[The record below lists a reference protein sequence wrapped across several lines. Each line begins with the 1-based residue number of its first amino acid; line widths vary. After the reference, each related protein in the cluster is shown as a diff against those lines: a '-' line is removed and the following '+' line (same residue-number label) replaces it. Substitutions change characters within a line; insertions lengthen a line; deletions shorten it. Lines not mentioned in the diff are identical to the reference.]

1 MRFVVSFEFLFALTL
16 LTQLFMPVLAA
27 DLKPDVIYQII
38 TDRFANGRKDN
49 DDPPQSPGMFDA
61 SMSNWHAYWG
71 GDLSGI
77 TEKLPYIKELGATAI
92 WISPVSDNINK
103 PINDADNVMNAPYHG
118 YHTRDFKRIEEHF
131 GDPSNSWS
139 DFDKLTRAAHEL
151 GIKVIIDLPPN
162 HTSQYN
168 HGEFGAL
175 YDKGT
180 YKGDCENDRNKYF
193 HHLPQVTN
201 WTDRYELQY
210 GTIFYLSDLNQENT
224 FVDDYLKTAAE
235 LFADHGADGTRLDTS
250 KHTTWGWQH
259 TLANH
264 LFNKSDHVVFGEWWM
279 DGIVDSLYPDAAKF
293 SNTSGIQLLDFPL
306 AIGIRKVFSDDKGEL
321 AELDSIIEREYETF
335 DDANKLVTFFENHDM
350 PRFLNLTKD
359 QRKQDLA
366 TAFLLTCRGT
376 PVLYYGSEQYL
387 HNDTKSGADPYNR
400 QWMSSFDT
408 KSTGFQLIKRLNE
421 LRTAHQALRFGDF
434 KRIYVTADVYI
445 FERSFGGDT
454 VVVAI
459 NKSATKPFDASSVSM
474 PLPKGSYRDDL
485 NSLLSGKNLDLS
497 AEKLP
502 QSLVLPPQS
511 VSMWST
517 TATSTANGSDTATGS
532 ALGSTTGAGSNIG
545 TTGGTTSSASM
556 PPEVVPARPEIAS
569 VHPSVINGGVPV
581 AISGA
586 GFGTQRGKLIVGTEE
601 IPASTWTP
609 TSIKFYAPSLLSG
622 KQNLKVVTANGA
634 SSNSKVLRLLEGKLI
649 PIKIIVKGTK
659 LNPDEQLF
667 VTGNVANL
675 GNWKK
680 TWDDAA
686 GPLLFTEDH
695 DYGLCVPLPA
705 NRNLELKLFVLDRN
719 GKVLREQK
727 SVSKYRTPNSGPW
740 THEVV
745 WD

>member
-1 MRFVVSFEFLFALTL
+1 MRLLFSVIL
-16 LTQLFMPVLAA
+16 LSQLFMPALAA

-38 TDRFANGRKDN
+38 TDRFANGRRDN
-49 DDPPQSPGMFDA
+49 DDPAQSAGMFDA
-61 SMSNWHAYWG
+61 SKANWHAYWG
-71 GDLSGI
+71 GDLAGI

-92 WISPVSDNINK
+92 WLSPVSDNINK

-118 YHTRDFKRIEEHF
+118 YHTRDFKKVEEHF
-131 GDPSNSWS
+131 GDTNNSWA
-139 DFDKLTRAAHEL
+139 DFDKLTKAAHQL
-151 GIKVIIDLPPN
+151 GIKVIVDLPPN

-175 YDKGT
+175 YDNGT

-201 WTDRYELQY
+201 WTDRYQLQY

-224 FVDDYLKTAAE
+224 FVDNYLKTAAE
-235 LFADHGADGTRLDTS
+235 YFADHGADGTRLDTS

-264 LFNKSDHVVFGEWWM
+264 LFNKGEHAVFGEWWM
-279 DGIVDSLYPDAAKF
+279 DSIVDPLYSDAAKF
-293 SNTSGIQLLDFPL
+293 SNGSGIQLLDFPL
-306 AIGIRKVFSDDKGEL
+306 AVGIRKVFSDDKGEL

-359 QRKQDLA
+359 VRRQDLA

-376 PVLYYGSEQYL
+376 PVIYYGSEQYL
-387 HNDTKSGADPYNR
+387 HNDTKGGADPYNR

-408 KSTGFQLIKRLNE
+408 KSPGFQLIRRLNE
-421 LRTAHQALRFGDF
+421 IRDSHQALRYGDF
-434 KRIYVTADVYI
+434 KAIYVTADVYI
-445 FERSFGGDT
+445 YQRSFGGDT
-454 VVVAI
+454 VVISI
-459 NKSATKPFDASSVSM
+459 NKSSTATFDASAVSM
-474 PLPKGSYRDDL
+474 PLPKGSYKDDL
-485 NSLLSGKNLDLS
+485 NAILSGKNLELS

-511 VSMWST
+511 VSIWST
-517 TATSTANGSDTATGS
+517 TTSSTASGSDTATGS
-532 ALGSTTGAGSNIG
+532 VNSSANGAAPDIG
-545 TTGGTTSSASM
+545 TNDGTTNSASM
-556 PPEVVPARPEIAS
+556 PPEIAS

-581 AISGA
+581 SITGA
-586 GFGTQRGKLIVGTEE
+586 GFGKERGKLIVGTEE
-601 IPASTWTP
+601 IPVNTWSP
-609 TSIKFYAPSLLSG
+609 TAIKFYAPSLLSG
-622 KQNLKVVTANGA
+622 KQLLKVVTASGA
-634 SSNSKVLRLLEGKLI
+634 SSNTKVLRLVEGKLI
-649 PIKIIVKGTK
+649 PIKITVKGVS

-667 VTGNVANL
+667 ISGNVANL

-686 GPLLFTEDH
+686 GPMLFTEDH

-705 NRNLELKLFVLDRN
+705 NRNIELKLMILDRN
-719 GKVLREQK
+719 GKMVREQK
-727 SVSKYRTPNSGPW
+727 NVSKYRTPNSGPW

-745 WD
+745 RDN

>member
-1 MRFVVSFEFLFALTL
+1 MRFLLSFKFLLALIL
-16 LTQLFMPVLAA
+16 ITQLFMPVLAA

-49 DDPPQSPGMFDA
+49 DDPAQSPGMFDA
-61 SMSNWHAYWG
+61 SKSNWHAYWG
-71 GDLSGI
+71 GDLAGI
-77 TEKLPYIKELGATAI
+77 TEKLSYIKELGATAI

-118 YHTRDFKRIEEHF
+118 YHTRDFKRVEEHF
-131 GDPSNSWS
+131 GDPDNSWS
-139 DFDKLTRAAHEL
+139 DFEKLTKAAHGL

-193 HHLPQVTN
+193 HHLPQVTK

-235 LFADHGADGTRLDTS
+235 LFVDHGADGTRLDTS
-250 KHTTWGWQH
+250 KHTTWSWQH

-279 DGIVDSLYPDAAKF
+279 DSIVDPLYNDAAKF

-306 AIGIRKVFSDDKGEL
+306 AVGIRKVFSDDKGEL

-359 QRKQDLA
+359 LKKQDMA

-376 PVLYYGSEQYL
+376 PVIYYGSEQYL
-387 HNDTKSGADPYNR
+387 HNDTKGGVDPYNR

-408 KSTGFQLIKRLNE
+408 SSSGFKLIKRLNE
-421 LRTAHQALRFGDF
+421 LRASHQALRFGDF

-459 NKSATKPFDASSVSM
+459 NKSSTKPFDASSVSI
-474 PLPKGSYRDDL
+474 PLPRGSYRDDL

-502 QSLVLPPQS
+502 QALELPPQS
-511 VSMWST
+511 VSIWST
-517 TATSTANGSDTATGS
+517 TSTGTANGSDTATGS
-532 ALGSTTGAGSNIG
+532 VSSSTTGAGSGIATNAG
-545 TTGGTTSSASM
+545 TTGSASM
-556 PPEVVPARPEIAS
+556 PPKVVPSPPEIAS
-569 VHPSVINGGVPV
+569 VHPPVINGGVPV
-581 AISGA
+581 AITGT

-601 IPASTWTP
+601 IPANTWTP

-634 SSNSKVLRLLEGKLI
+634 SSNPKILRLVEGKLL

-667 VTGNVANL
+667 ITGNVANL

-686 GPLLFTEDH
+686 GPMLFTEDH

-705 NRNLELKLFVLDRN
+705 NRNIELKLLVLDRN
-719 GKVLREQK
+719 GQVLREQK
-727 SVSKYRTPNSGPW
+727 SVSKYRTPTSGPW